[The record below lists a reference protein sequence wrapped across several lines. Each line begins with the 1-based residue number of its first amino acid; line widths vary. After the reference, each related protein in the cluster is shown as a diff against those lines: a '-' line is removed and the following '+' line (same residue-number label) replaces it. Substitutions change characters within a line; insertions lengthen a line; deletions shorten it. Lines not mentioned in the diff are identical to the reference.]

1 MTEVFHRRRTIN
13 HAYGWIKIRKFIFHQ
28 EKRRTMRYLLI
39 ILFLVAILL
48 SVGCVTKPQQT
59 GVITR
64 ITTTLP
70 TTKPATTTILTPL
83 NQDPIVGSWQ
93 NGMIFYANGT
103 FGSDGITT
111 WRGNSDEKNSY
122 FLISDKPSE
131 LDNGRN
137 IVSIEWIYNPASDSI
152 HKRGSSLSVYRK

>member
-1 MTEVFHRRRTIN
+1 
-13 HAYGWIKIRKFIFHQ
+13 
-28 EKRRTMRYLLI
+28 MRYLLI
-39 ILFLVAILL
+39 ILFLVAIIL
-48 SVGCVTKPQQT
+48 SAGCVNKPQQT

-70 TTKPATTTILTPL
+70 TTTSAITTIQTPL

-93 NGMIFYANGT
+93 NGMVFYANGT

-111 WRGNSDEKNSY
+111 WKANRDEKNSY
-122 FLISDKPSE
+122 FIISDKPSE

-152 HKRGSSLSVYRK
+152 HKRGSLLSVYRK